1 MGDEQ
6 QRKPSSG
13 TGLTDS
19 GEGDSGQQVEETSG
33 DEQSGDHETSLGDAL
48 TPSDDP
54 EEVDRLIED
63 AVDPHTG

>member
-33 DEQSGDHETSLGDAL
+33 DEQSGDSESSLEDAL
-48 TPSDDP
+48 TPRDDP
-54 EEVDRLIED
+54 DEVERLIED
-63 AVDPHTG
+63 VVDHDNG